1 MLVSRSRGSR
11 GASTAK
17 PRRVAVSVLAAALAL
32 GLPAVALAAFPGKD
46 PNESVRANTPNDP
59 GYDPCESDHAGGATC
74 SNPFDQDSAR
84 FGFAPSGTQFSATY
98 KNLSQTARQQA
109 QNTAAGRNPTGQLA
123 GVSAD
128 RAWKRSTGRPDVQI
142 AILDTGIRWR
152 EQELRTQVG
161 LNEGELPMPQKGG
174 GAVCPA
180 RDCNGDG
187 AYNVDDY
194 AADPRVAKDSGH
206 DDEPDADKL
215 LDASDL
221 IAVFS
226 DGKDSDANGYT
237 DDIAGWDF
245 FDDDNDPYDA
255 SSYSS
260 AENHGSGRARD
271 AAAATN
277 NGQSD
282 TGVCPRCQIVPLRI
296 WDTFVADT
304 SNLAQA
310 ALYAADNRVEVLEA
324 AIGGLSNPRFARE
337 AFRVAYRKG
346 LFLTVVSSDL
356 NTADHNIPT
365 VYDEAMQVQGVVA
378 DTEGLGSSDAA
389 EVGSF
394 LGAIGIPTGAPVQTW
409 FRNSGT
415 TQYGGHAHIVMP
427 ATTGSQATGQA
438 SGAAGLIVS
447 YARDQ
452 GIELAPNEIKQI
464 LTMTAEDVVPE
475 NTGGLGTADPAQPGW
490 DQHFGYGRPD
500 LGLALE
506 RVAQHRIPPQALVTS
521 PDWFA
526 PFNVLDESSVAI
538 AGRVA
543 ARGSFRWTLQW
554 APGIEPRSDEFH
566 DVAGG
571 GGSGT
576 FEGELGRVDLNA
588 VRAALDARPGGGATA
603 DPTAPSKGRGDV
615 DPNEPAFTVRVVV
628 TDGSGNR
635 GEDRKVLFA
644 YRDQTLHP
652 GWLRRLGTGG
662 EASQRMWD
670 VDGDGRLDIVLADS
684 SGALRVLDD
693 RGEAVAAF
701 NRGRP
706 VQTDLYA
713 NVHLGAASY
722 GRRRAPCGRNKP
734 RSCRH
739 DVFALQPPRESL
751 RTPAIGDVDGDLAP
765 DIVDTAGEHI
775 YAWHMDGTRLAGF
788 PVRMDPNHSRPQDRS
803 RSNHVKRGFIASPT
817 LGDLDGDGVLDIVAP
832 ALDGWVYAI
841 NGHGGALL
849 GWPAHPMTKGLV
861 RGEIITTAAVGD
873 ITGNARP
880 EVVVA
885 TNEVESVQPP
895 PSLPN
900 GTADLADTLGR
911 LATNVLTNAIGGR
924 ARVYALD
931 NRGRVLP
938 GWPTANDS
946 AVPDALPLV
955 GPGSEQVLGNV
966 AGDGKLEVIGDV
978 AAGEMTATDG
988 EGRRVVSY
996 DSQPLTGEPV
1006 DKGKVINLFEEPIA
1020 ADLDGNAGLEVA
1032 KGGMTVNQ
1040 LVNLGVLVGQNLPYS
1055 HVMQAWSG
1063 ANGTS
1068 LSAYPQDV
1076 EDYQLFSSPAVADV
1090 SNAPGRELL
1099 FGTGMYLLRDINAQ
1113 GQEGAGFPKFTGGW
1127 NFTVPAVGDVD
1138 GDGKLEISTMTREGN
1153 AFTWDTD
1160 QAACGT
1166 NDQWWTSRH
1175 DERSTGA
1182 YGVDSRPPGAARDLA
1197 AHRQAGS
1204 LEVGWRAPGG
1214 DWDCGRAHRYRVLTS
1229 NCPIK
1234 APTDGRQLA
1243 DAGVQDRAGAP
1254 VTRTVARRDVRRRV
1268 AVTYADDAGNWGP
1281 AAQVAGRGRALPA
1294 RRDVKR
1300 PTLSLRVRRGRRA
1313 GRLVVGWRGRDR
1325 SGVACYQVHV
1335 RPHRSGATWRV
1346 VRSETRAHHVEYRGR
1361 AGTRYDVRVRAID
1374 EAGNVGVFHTVR
1386 ARAPRRSARRAS

>member
-1 MLVSRSRGSR
+1 MRTRIPTRLGRR
-11 GASTAK
+11 GA
-17 PRRVAVSVLAAALAL
+17 VLLVVLLAL
-32 GLPAVALAAFPGKD
+32 GLPTLAVAAFPGHD

-74 SNPFDQDSAR
+74 ANPLDQDTAR
-84 FGFAPSGTQFSATY
+84 FGFAPSATQNTATY
-98 KNLSQTARQQA
+98 QNPSQTTRQQA
-109 QNTAAGRNPTGQLA
+109 QNTAGGRNALGQVS

-128 RAWKRSTGRPDVQI
+128 RAWKRSVGRPDVQV

-152 EQELRTQVG
+152 DTELRRQVA
-161 LNEGELPMPQKGG
+161 LNEGELPMPQKAG
-174 GAVCPA
+174 GAVCTA

-194 AADPRVAKDSGH
+194 AQDPRVAKTAGR

-221 IAVFS
+221 IATFS
-226 DGKDSDANGYT
+226 DGKDSDGNGYI

-260 AENHGSGRARD
+260 ADNHGSGRAKD
-271 AAAATN
+271 AAADTN
-277 NGQSD
+277 NAQGD

-310 ALYAADNRVEVLEA
+310 ALYAADNHIEVVEA
-324 AIGGLSNPRFARE
+324 AIGGLSNPRFAHD
-337 AFRVAYRKG
+337 AFVAAYRKG
-346 LFLTVVSSDL
+346 LFFAIVSSDL

-365 VYDEAMQVQGVVA
+365 TYNESMMVQGVVP

-394 LGAIGIPTGAPVQTW
+394 LGAIGIPTGVPVRTW

-438 SGAAGLIVS
+438 AGAAGLVIS

-452 GIELAPNEIKQI
+452 GMDLAPNEVKQL
-464 LTMTAEDVVPE
+464 LTMTAEDVVPA
-475 NTGGLGTADPAQPGW
+475 NTAGLGTADPAQPGW

-506 RVAQHRIPPQALVTS
+506 RIAQRRIPPQALITS
-521 PDWFA
+521 PEWFA
-526 PFNVLDESSVAI
+526 TFNVLDDSSVTV

-543 ARGSFRWTLQW
+543 ARQGSYRWQLQW
-554 APGIEPRSDEFH
+554 APGIEPRADEFH
-566 DVAGG
+566 DLQGGAGAG
-571 GGSGT
+571 P
-576 FEGELGRVDLNA
+576 FEGDLGRIDLNA
-588 VRAALDARPGGGATA
+588 VRAALDARPGGGATP
-603 DPTAPSKGRGDV
+603 DPTAPSKGPGDR
-615 DPNEPAFTVRVVV
+615 DPNEPAFTVRLVV
-628 TDGSGNR
+628 TDGAGNR

-644 YRDQTLHP
+644 YRDPTLHP

-662 EASQRMWD
+662 EASERLWD

-684 SGALRVLDD
+684 SGELRVLDD
-693 RGEAVAAF
+693 RGEPVARF
-701 NRGRP
+701 NRGKP
-706 VQTDLYA
+706 VQTNLYA

-722 GRRRAPCGRNKP
+722 NRRRVGCGPNRP

-739 DVFALQPPRESL
+739 YVFALPPPRESL
-751 RTPAIGDVDGDLAP
+751 RTPGIGDVDGDLAP

-775 YAWHMDGTRLAGF
+775 YAWHMDGTPLSGF
-788 PVRMDPNHSRPQDRS
+788 PVRMDPDHSRPQDRS

-817 LGDLDGDGVLDIVAP
+817 LADLDGDGALDIVAP
-832 ALDGWVYAI
+832 ALDGWVYALD
-841 NGHGGALL
+841 GHGHALP
-849 GWPAHPMTKGLV
+849 GWPAHPLTKGLV
-861 RGEIITTAAVGD
+861 RGEIITTAAAGD
-873 ITGNARP
+873 IAGDKRP
-880 EVVVA
+880 EIVVA
-885 TNEVESVQPP
+885 TNEVENVQSSPP
-895 PSLPN
+895 LPS
-900 GTADLADTLGR
+900 GSGDIADAFGR
-911 LATNVLTNAIGGR
+911 LATNVLTNAIGGK

-931 NRGRVLP
+931 SRGRVLP

-955 GPGSEQVLGNV
+955 GPGSEQVMGNV

-988 EGRRVVSY
+988 QGRRVVAY

-1032 KGGMTVNQ
+1032 KGGITANQ

-1055 HVMQAWSG
+1055 HVMQAWNGSSG
-1063 ANGTS
+1063 SA

-1090 SNAPGRELL
+1090 SSAPGRELL
-1099 FGTGMYLLRDINAQ
+1099 FGTGLYLLRDINAQ

-1127 NFTVPAVGDVD
+1127 NFAVPAVGDVD
-1138 GDGKLEISTMTREGN
+1138 GDGKLEIASLTREGN
-1153 AFTWDTD
+1153 AFTGDTD
-1160 QAACGT
+1160 RPACGT

-1182 YGVDSRPPGAARDLA
+1182 YGVDSRPPGAPGDVAAR
-1197 AHRQAGS
+1197 RQAGAIELS
-1204 LEVGWRAPGG
+1204 WKAPGD
-1214 DWDCGRAHRYRVLTS
+1214 DWACGRARRYRVMTS
-1229 NCPIK
+1229 NCPI
-1234 APTDGRQLA
+1234 ASPTDGRLLA
-1243 DAGVQDRAGAP
+1243 DVTAETAVGAP
-1254 VTRTVARRDVRRRV
+1254 ASRTLARRGMRRRLAV
-1268 AVTYADDAGNWGP
+1268 AYADEAGNWGP
-1281 AAQVAGRGRALPA
+1281 AAQVAARGRALPRARDVRRPRLTFRA
-1294 RRDVKR
+1294 RR
-1300 PTLSLRVRRGRRA
+1300 GGRA
-1313 GRLVVGWRGRDR
+1313 GRLILRWRGTDR
-1325 SGVACYQVHV
+1325 SAIACDQVQA
-1335 RPHRSGATWRV
+1335 RPHRRGASWRV
-1346 VRSETRAHHVEYRGR
+1346 LRHDTRARQIAFRGR
-1361 AGTRYDVRVRAID
+1361 PGIRYDLRVRAID
-1374 EAGNVGVFHTVR
+1374 EAGNVGTFHKRLV
-1386 ARAPRRSARRAS
+1386 RAPRRTNRPA